1 MPNSRAL
8 VIKSIKKG
16 ETSLIVSCYLEDI
29 GLQSFIVKGVFGS
42 KKPKF
47 SKAHFFPLNIINL
60 NYSYRVGKGIGF
72 IKEVKSENLYKS
84 LYSDIQKSSV
94 TLFLS
99 EVLNSVLKE
108 EAEVN
113 GDLFNFI
120 LNSLYWYDQVKTCNN
135 FHIKFLMELSKFIG
149 FYPNIKNND
158 SYFSLDS
165 GTSSNFKPLGIS
177 IEGNELEKFKN
188 FLGMEFEDLN
198 LISINN
204 ESRIKILNYLI
215 DYYSIH
221 LQMFK
226 TPKSIEVFTEIFK

>member
-60 NYSYRVGKGIGF
+60 NYSYREVKGIGF

-165 GTSSNFKPLGIS
+165 GTSSKFKPLGIS
-177 IEGNELEKFKN
+177 IEGNELKEFKN
-188 FLGMEFEDLN
+188 FLGMKFEDLN
-198 LISINN
+198 LININN
-204 ESRIKILNYLI
+204 ESRIRILNYLI